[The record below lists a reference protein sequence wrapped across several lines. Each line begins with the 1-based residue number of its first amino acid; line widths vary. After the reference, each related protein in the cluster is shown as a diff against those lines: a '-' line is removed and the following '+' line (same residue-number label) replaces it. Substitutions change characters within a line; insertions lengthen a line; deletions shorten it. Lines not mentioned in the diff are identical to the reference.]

1 MDFVGH
7 GVVASNETE
16 VAFGEFDRTFDVDDG
31 FLFHFVEVV
40 ALNAVTKTN
49 EKRNEI
55 HVIEITPCIAQ
66 QMNESLPAPKDTTS
80 AHHMSCHTEIRR
92 ERRKIRR
99 IQYMLSPFIVS
110 KCQIEPRQANE
121 ATG

>member
-40 ALNAVTKTN
+40 ALN
-49 EKRNEI
+49 ECCDEI
-55 HVIEITPCIAQ
+55 ICW
-66 QMNESLPAPKDTTS
+66 
-80 AHHMSCHTEIRR
+80 
-92 ERRKIRR
+92 
-99 IQYMLSPFIVS
+99 
-110 KCQIEPRQANE
+110 
-121 ATG
+121 TGE